1 MRTIVREEAKVGE
14 DGDEKNER
22 DKQQKQQTT
31 QTNPTHV
38 KKKIITISWNIYYRY
53 ILGGE

>member
-1 MRTIVREEAKVGE
+1 MVREEEKVGE

-22 DKQQKQQTT
+22 DRQQQQQTT

-38 KKKIITISWNIYYRY
+38 KKNIITISWNIYYRY